1 MKVFD
6 LDLIDLEN
14 FIESIGEKKYR
25 AKQIFLSL
33 YKDRVNSFDEITTL
47 KKEFRDL
54 LKEKIDFP
62 KIELI
67 NRQISSDDTEKFLF
81 KLNDGNLIETVLM
94 PHDYG
99 YSLCVSSQ
107 VGCPMACSFCAS
119 GAYGFKRNLET
130 YEMVLQIINVE
141 KISNK
146 RISSVV
152 IMGIGEPFLNY
163 DKVIKFIRII
173 NNDNGIAIGAR
184 HITISTSGIIPK
196 IYDFEKEDFQV
207 NLAISLHASNDDL
220 RNKLMPVNKKYPLKD
235 LISAIKDYIDNTNR
249 RVTIEYILLDN
260 INDFDYNAKELGNL
274 FRGMNVYINLIPYN
288 ETSNNDYKR
297 SKRTNEFFD
306 LLKKE
311 KLNVTV
317 RKEHGHD
324 IDAACGQLRGKMIKG
339 VNNE

>member
-1 MKVFD
+1 MKIYD

-14 FIESIGEKKYR
+14 YIESLGEKKYR
-25 AKQIFLSL
+25 AKQMFLSL
-33 YKDRVNSFDEITTL
+33 YKDRVSSYDEMTTL
-47 KKEFRDL
+47 KKEFRDI
-54 LKEKIDFP
+54 LKERLEFP
-62 KIELI
+62 SIELI
-67 NRQISSDDTEKFLF
+67 NRQISSDTTEKFLF

-130 YEMVLQIINVE
+130 YEMVLQVLNVE
-141 KISNK
+141 KISLK
-146 RISSVV
+146 KISSVV

-196 IYDFEKEDFQV
+196 FKDFENEKFQV
-207 NLAISLHASNDDL
+207 NLAISLHAPNNDL
-220 RNKLMPVNKKYPLKD
+220 RDKLMPVNKKYPLEE
-235 LISAIKDYIDNTNR
+235 LISAVKTYIDNTNR
-249 RVTIEYILLDN
+249 RVTIEYLLIDG
-260 INDFDYNAKELGNL
+260 INDTDTNAKELAKL
-274 FRGMNVYINLIPYN
+274 LRGLNVYVNLIPYN

-297 SKRTNEFFD
+297 SKRTNIFFD

-311 KLNVTV
+311 GLNVTV

-324 IDAACGQLRGKMIKG
+324 IDAACGQLRGKMIKKG
-339 VNNE
+339 E

>member
-1 MKVFD
+1 MKIYD

-14 FIESIGEKKYR
+14 YIESLGEKKYR

-33 YKDRVNSFDEITTL
+33 YKDRVSSYDEMTTL
-47 KKEFRDL
+47 KKEFRDI
-54 LKEKIDFP
+54 LKERLEFP
-62 KIELI
+62 SIELI
-67 NRQISSDDTEKFLF
+67 NRQISSDTTEKFLF

-130 YEMVLQIINVE
+130 YEMVLQVLNVE
-141 KISNK
+141 KISLK
-146 RISSVV
+146 KISSVV

-196 IYDFEKEDFQV
+196 FKDFENEKFQV
-207 NLAISLHASNDDL
+207 NLAISLHAPNNDL
-220 RNKLMPVNKKYPLKD
+220 RDKLMPVNKKYPLEE
-235 LISAIKDYIDNTNR
+235 LISAVKTYIDNTNR
-249 RVTIEYILLDN
+249 RVTIEYLLIDG
-260 INDFDYNAKELGNL
+260 INDTDTNAKELAKL
-274 FRGMNVYINLIPYN
+274 LRGLNVYVNLIPYN

-297 SKRTNEFFD
+297 SKRTNIFFD

-311 KLNVTV
+311 GLNVTV

-324 IDAACGQLRGKMIKG
+324 IDAACGQLRGKMIKKG
-339 VNNE
+339 E

>member
-1 MKVFD
+1 MKVYD
-6 LDLIDLEN
+6 LDLSDLEN
-14 FIESIGEKKYR
+14 FIIELGEKKYR

-33 YKDRVNSFDEITTL
+33 YKDRVTSYDEITTL
-47 KKEFRDL
+47 KKKFRDTL
-54 LKEKIDFP
+54 NEKLEFP
-62 KIELI
+62 SIELI
-67 NRQISSDDTEKFLF
+67 NRQISADTTEKFLF

-130 YEMVLQIINVE
+130 YEMVLQVLNVE
-141 KISNK
+141 KISQK
-146 RISSVV
+146 KISSVV

-163 DKVIKFIRII
+163 DNVIKFIRII
-173 NNDNGIAIGAR
+173 NNDFGIAIGAR
-184 HITISTSGIIPK
+184 HITLSTSGIIPK
-196 IYDFEKEDFQV
+196 FKDFENEKFQV
-207 NLAISLHASNDDL
+207 NLAISLHAPNNEL
-220 RNKLMPVNKKYPLKD
+220 RNKLMPVNKKYPLED
-235 LISAIKDYIDNTNR
+235 LINAIKTYIDNTNR
-249 RVTIEYILLDN
+249 RVTIEYLLIDG
-260 INDFDYNAKELGNL
+260 INDTDTNAKELAKLLKGL
-274 FRGMNVYINLIPYN
+274 NVYVNLIPYN

-297 SKRTNEFFD
+297 SKRTNIFFD

-311 KLNVTV
+311 NINVTV

-339 VNNE
+339 VK

>member
-1 MKVFD
+1 MKVYD
-6 LDLIDLEN
+6 LDLCDLEN
-14 FIESIGEKKYR
+14 FIENMGEKKYR

-33 YKDRVNSFDEITTL
+33 YKDRVTSYDEITTL
-47 KKEFRDL
+47 KKEFRDK
-54 LKEKIDFP
+54 LKEELEFP
-62 KIELI
+62 SIELV
-67 NRQISSDDTEKFLF
+67 NRQVSTDTTEKFLF

-130 YEMVLQIINVE
+130 YEMVLQVINVE
-141 KISNK
+141 KISEK
-146 RISSVV
+146 KISSVV

-173 NNDNGIAIGAR
+173 NNDFGIAIGAR
-184 HITISTSGIIPK
+184 HITLSTSGIIPK
-196 IYDFEKEDFQV
+196 FKDFENEKFQV
-207 NLAISLHASNDDL
+207 NLAISLHAPNNEL
-220 RNKLMPVNKKYPLKD
+220 RNKLMPVNKKYPLEE
-235 LISAIKDYIDNTNR
+235 LIEAVKTYINNTNR
-249 RVTIEYILLDN
+249 RVTIEYLLIDN
-260 INDFDYNAKELGNL
+260 INDTDTNAKELAKL
-274 FRGMNVYINLIPYN
+274 LRGLNVYVNLIPYN

-297 SKRTNEFFD
+297 SRRTNIFFD

-311 KLNVTV
+311 GLNVTV

-324 IDAACGQLRGKMIKG
+324 IDAACGQLRGKMMGK
-339 VNNE
+339 

>member
-1 MKVFD
+1 MTIYD

-33 YKDRVNSFDEITTL
+33 YKDRVTSYDDMTTL
-47 KKEFRDL
+47 KKEFRDS
-54 LKEKIDFP
+54 LKEKLEFP
-62 KIELI
+62 SIELI
-67 NRQISSDDTEKFLF
+67 NRQVSSDTTEKFLF

-119 GAYGFKRNLET
+119 GAYGFKRNLLT

-141 KISNK
+141 KISEK
-146 RISSVV
+146 KISSVV

-163 DKVIKFIRII
+163 DNVIKFIRII

-184 HITISTSGIIPK
+184 HITLSTSGIIPRFK
-196 IYDFEKEDFQV
+196 DFENEKFQV
-207 NLAISLHASNDDL
+207 NLAISLHAPNNEL
-220 RNKLMPVNKKYPLKD
+220 RNKLMPVNKKYPLED
-235 LISAIKDYIDNTNR
+235 LIEAVKTYIDNTNR
-249 RVTIEYILLDN
+249 RVTIEYLLIDG
-260 INDFDYNAKELGNL
+260 INDTDTNAKELGKL
-274 FRGMNVYINLIPYN
+274 LKGLNVYVNLIPYN

-297 SKRTNEFFD
+297 SKRTNIFFD

-311 KLNVTV
+311 GLNVTV

-339 VNNE
+339 AK

>member
-1 MKVFD
+1 MKIYD

-14 FIESIGEKKYR
+14 YIESLGEKKYR

-33 YKDRVNSFDEITTL
+33 YKDRVSSYDEMTTL
-47 KKEFRDL
+47 KKEFRDI
-54 LKEKIDFP
+54 LKERLEFP
-62 KIELI
+62 SIELI
-67 NRQISSDDTEKFLF
+67 NRQISNDTTEKFLF

-130 YEMVLQIINVE
+130 YEMVLQVLNVE
-141 KISNK
+141 KISLK
-146 RISSVV
+146 KISSVV

-196 IYDFEKEDFQV
+196 FNDFENEKFQV
-207 NLAISLHASNDDL
+207 NLAISLHAPNNDL
-220 RNKLMPVNKKYPLKD
+220 RDKLMPVNKKYPLEE
-235 LISAIKDYIDNTNR
+235 LISAVKTYIDNTNR
-249 RVTIEYILLDN
+249 RVTIEYLLIDG
-260 INDFDYNAKELGNL
+260 INDTDTNAKELAKL
-274 FRGMNVYINLIPYN
+274 LRGLNVYVNLIPYN

-297 SKRTNEFFD
+297 SKRTNIFFD

-311 KLNVTV
+311 GLNVTV

-324 IDAACGQLRGKMIKG
+324 IDAACGQLRGKMINKG
-339 VNNE
+339 E

>member
-1 MKVFD
+1 MTIYD

-33 YKDRVNSFDEITTL
+33 YKDRVSSYDEMTTL
-47 KKEFRDL
+47 KKEFRDI
-54 LKEKIDFP
+54 LKERLEFP
-62 KIELI
+62 SIELI
-67 NRQISSDDTEKFLF
+67 NRQISSDTTEKFLF

-141 KISNK
+141 KISLK
-146 RISSVV
+146 KISSVV

-184 HITISTSGIIPK
+184 HITLSTSGIIPK
-196 IYDFEKEDFQV
+196 FRDFENEKFQV
-207 NLAISLHASNDDL
+207 NLAISLHAPNNDL
-220 RNKLMPVNKKYPLKD
+220 RDKLMPVNKKYPLEE
-235 LISAIKDYIDNTNR
+235 LISAVKTYIDNTNR
-249 RVTIEYILLDN
+249 RVTIEYLLIDG
-260 INDFDYNAKELGNL
+260 INDTDTNAKELAKL
-274 FRGMNVYINLIPYN
+274 LRGLNVYVNLIPYN

-297 SKRTNEFFD
+297 SKRTNIFFD

-311 KLNVTV
+311 GLNVTV

-324 IDAACGQLRGKMIKG
+324 IDAACGQLRGKMIKKG
-339 VNNE
+339 E

>member
-1 MKVFD
+1 MKVYD

-14 FIESIGEKKYR
+14 FIENIGEKKYR

-33 YKDRVNSFDEITTL
+33 YKDRVTSYEEMTTL
-47 KKEFRDL
+47 KKDFRDK
-54 LKEKIDFP
+54 LKEELEFP
-62 KIELI
+62 SIELV
-67 NRQISSDDTEKFLF
+67 NRQVSSDTTEKFLF

-141 KISNK
+141 KISEK
-146 RISSVV
+146 KISSVV

-163 DKVIKFIRII
+163 DNVIKFIRIT

-184 HITISTSGIIPK
+184 HITLSTSGIIPK
-196 IYDFEKEDFQV
+196 FKDFENEKFQV
-207 NLAISLHASNDDL
+207 NLAISLHASNNEL
-220 RNKLMPVNKKYPLKD
+220 RNKLMPVNKKYPLED
-235 LISAIKDYIDNTNR
+235 LIDAVRTYINNTNR
-249 RVTIEYILLDN
+249 RVTIEYLLIDG
-260 INDFDYNAKELGNL
+260 INDKDENAKELGKL
-274 FRGMNVYINLIPYN
+274 LRGLNVYVNLIPYN

-297 SKRTNEFFD
+297 SKRTNIFFD

-311 KLNVTV
+311 GLNVTV

-324 IDAACGQLRGKMIKG
+324 IDAACGQLRGKMIKKG
-339 VNNE
+339 E

>member
-47 KKEFRDL
+47 KKEFRDI
-54 LKEKIDFP
+54 LKEELEFS

-67 NRQISSDDTEKFLF
+67 NRQVSSDTTEKFLF

-130 YEMVLQIINVE
+130 YEMVLQILNVE
-141 KISNK
+141 KISEK
-146 RISSVV
+146 KISSVV

-163 DKVIKFIRII
+163 DNVIKFIRII

-184 HITISTSGIIPK
+184 HITLSTSGIIPK
-196 IYDFEKEDFQV
+196 FKDFENEKFQV
-207 NLAISLHASNDDL
+207 NLAISLHAPNNEL
-220 RNKLMPVNKKYPLKD
+220 RNKLMPVNKKYPLED
-235 LISAIKDYIDNTNR
+235 LIDAIRTYINNTNR
-249 RVTIEYILLDN
+249 RVTIEYLLIDGV
-260 INDFDYNAKELGNL
+260 NDLDVNAKELGKL
-274 FRGMNVYINLIPYN
+274 LKGLNVYVNLIPYN

-297 SKRTNEFFD
+297 SKRTNTFFD

-311 KLNVTV
+311 GLNVTV

-324 IDAACGQLRGKMIKG
+324 IDAACGQLRGKMIKS
-339 VNNE
+339 EE

>member
-47 KKEFRDL
+47 KKEFRDI
-54 LKEKIDFP
+54 LKEKLEFS

-67 NRQISSDDTEKFLF
+67 NRQVSSDTTEKFLF

-130 YEMVLQIINVE
+130 NEMVLQILNVE
-141 KISNK
+141 KISEK
-146 RISSVV
+146 KISSVV

-163 DKVIKFIRII
+163 DNVIKFIRII
-173 NNDNGIAIGAR
+173 NNDNGIAIEAR
-184 HITISTSGIIPK
+184 HITLSTSGIIPK
-196 IYDFEKEDFQV
+196 FKDFENEKFQV
-207 NLAISLHASNDDL
+207 NLAISLHAPNNEL
-220 RNKLMPVNKKYPLKD
+220 RNKLMPVNKKYPLED
-235 LISAIKDYIDNTNR
+235 LIDAIRTYINNTNR
-249 RVTIEYILLDN
+249 RVTIEYLLIDGV
-260 INDFDYNAKELGNL
+260 NDLDVNAKELGKL
-274 FRGMNVYINLIPYN
+274 LKGLNVYVNLIPYN

-297 SKRTNEFFD
+297 SKITNTFFD

-311 KLNVTV
+311 GLNVTV

-339 VNNE
+339 DK

>member
-1 MKVFD
+1 
-6 LDLIDLEN
+6 
-14 FIESIGEKKYR
+14 
-25 AKQIFLSL
+25 
-33 YKDRVNSFDEITTL
+33 
-47 KKEFRDL
+47 
-54 LKEKIDFP
+54 
-62 KIELI
+62 
-67 NRQISSDDTEKFLF
+67 
-81 KLNDGNLIETVLM
+81 M

-130 YEMVLQIINVE
+130 YEMVLQVLDVE
-141 KISNK
+141 RYSKK
-146 RISSVV
+146 KISSVV

-163 DKVIKFIRII
+163 DKVIKFVRIV

-196 IYDFEKEDFQV
+196 FKDFENENFQV
-207 NLAISLHASNDDL
+207 NLAISLHASNNEL
-220 RNKLMPVNKKYPLKD
+220 RDKLMPVNKKYNIEE
-235 LISAIKDYIDNTNR
+235 LISAVKTYIEHTNR
-249 RVTIEYILLDN
+249 RVTIEYLLIDGV
-260 INDFDYNAKELGNL
+260 NDLDINAKELGKL
-274 FRGMNVYINLIPYN
+274 LKGLNVYVNLIPYN

-297 SKRTNEFFD
+297 SKRTNIFFD

-311 KLNVTV
+311 GLNVTV

-339 VNNE
+339 DK

>member
-47 KKEFRDL
+47 KKEFRDI
-54 LKEKIDFP
+54 LKEKLEFS

-67 NRQISSDDTEKFLF
+67 NRQVSSDTTEKFLF

-130 YEMVLQIINVE
+130 NEMVLQILNVE
-141 KISNK
+141 KISEK
-146 RISSVV
+146 KISSVV

-163 DKVIKFIRII
+163 DNVIKFIRII

-184 HITISTSGIIPK
+184 HITLSTSGIIPK
-196 IYDFEKEDFQV
+196 FKDFENEKFQV
-207 NLAISLHASNDDL
+207 NLAISLHAPNNEL
-220 RNKLMPVNKKYPLKD
+220 RNKLMPVNKKYPLED
-235 LISAIKDYIDNTNR
+235 LIDAIRTYINNTNR
-249 RVTIEYILLDN
+249 RVTIEYLLIDGV
-260 INDFDYNAKELGNL
+260 NDLDVNAKELGKL
-274 FRGMNVYINLIPYN
+274 LKGLNVYVNLIPYN

-297 SKRTNEFFD
+297 SKITNTFFD

-311 KLNVTV
+311 GLNVTV

-339 VNNE
+339 DK

>member
-1 MKVFD
+1 MIYDYD
-6 LDLIDLEN
+6 LTDLEN
-14 FIESIGEKKYR
+14 LIESLGEKKYR

-33 YKDRVNSFDEITTL
+33 YKDRVTSYDEMTTL
-47 KKEFRDL
+47 KKEFRDT
-54 LKEKIDFP
+54 LKEKLEFP
-62 KIELI
+62 KLELI
-67 NRQISSDDTEKFLF
+67 NRQVSTDTTEKFLF
-81 KLNDGNLIETVLM
+81 KLNDGSLIETVLM

-130 YEMVLQIINVE
+130 YEMVLQVLDVE
-141 KISNK
+141 RYSNK
-146 RISSVV
+146 KISSVV

-163 DKVIKFIRII
+163 DKVIKFVRII

-196 IYDFEKEDFQV
+196 FIDFEKENFQV
-207 NLAISLHASNDDL
+207 NLAISLHAPNNEL
-220 RNKLMPVNKKYPLKD
+220 RNKLMPVNKKYPLED
-235 LISAIKDYIDNTNR
+235 LISAIKAYIENTNR
-249 RVTIEYILLDN
+249 RVTIEYLLIDGV
-260 INDFDYNAKELGNL
+260 NDLDINAKELGKL
-274 FRGMNVYINLIPYN
+274 LKGLNVYVNLIPYN

-297 SKRTNEFFD
+297 SKRTNIFFD

-311 KLNVTV
+311 GLNVTV

-324 IDAACGQLRGKMIKG
+324 IDAACGQLRGKMIKS
-339 VNNE
+339 EE

>member
-1 MKVFD
+1 MTLFD
-6 LDLIDLEN
+6 LNLDDLEN
-14 FIESIGEKKYR
+14 FIESLGEKKYR

-33 YKDRVNSFDEITTL
+33 YKDRVSSYDEISTL
-47 KKEFRDL
+47 KKEFRES
-54 LKEKIDFP
+54 LKEKLEFP
-62 KIELI
+62 KLELI
-67 NRQISSDDTEKFLF
+67 NRQVSSDTTEKFLF

-130 YEMVLQIINVE
+130 YEMVLQILYVE
-141 KISNK
+141 KISGK
-146 RISSVV
+146 KISSVV

-173 NNDNGIAIGAR
+173 NNDFGIAIGAR
-184 HITISTSGIIPK
+184 HITLSTSGIIPK
-196 IYDFEKEDFQV
+196 IKDFEKEQFQV
-207 NLAISLHASNDDL
+207 NLAISLHAPNNEL
-220 RNKLMPVNKKYPLKD
+220 RNKLMPVNKKYPLED
-235 LISAIKDYIDNTNR
+235 LIKALKEYINNTNR
-249 RVTIEYILLDN
+249 RVTIEYLLIDGVN
-260 INDFDYNAKELGNL
+260 DLDINTKELGKL
-274 FRGMNVYINLIPYN
+274 FRGVNVYINLIPYN

-297 SKRTNEFFD
+297 SKRTNIFFD

-311 KLNVTV
+311 GLNVTV

-324 IDAACGQLRGKMIKG
+324 IDAACGQLRGKMING
-339 VNNE
+339 I